1 MTFMPKVIYYC
12 YLIYLTFKIFG
23 LKIYELDPRRFL
35 PTPGLAWQAALK
47 MTQVKPVLLTN
58 TNMLVWYKQVL
69 QEEYVALFI
78 DA

>member
-23 LKIYELDPRRFL
+23 LKIYELDPRWFL

-47 MTQVKPVLLTN
+47 MTKVKPVLLTN
-58 TNMLVWYKQVL
+58 TNMLVWYKKVL